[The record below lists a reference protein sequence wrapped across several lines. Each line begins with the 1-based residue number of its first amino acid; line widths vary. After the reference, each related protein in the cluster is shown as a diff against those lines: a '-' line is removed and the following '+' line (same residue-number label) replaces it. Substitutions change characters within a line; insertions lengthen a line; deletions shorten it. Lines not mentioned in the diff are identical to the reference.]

1 MQKGGRAD
9 TIGVL
14 EIGTLIRIPVD
25 KVDRGKMD
33 HNCVPGVIVAV
44 TEHTQYRVVCKAGL
58 FKQTFHRSSFYV
70 ESGRTALQYDLHDAL
85 TDWEN
90 KPKVQS
96 IRTAL
101 AAISMMGGQGH
112 IHCSCTTLCDTAR
125 CTCKKANLLCN
136 SRCHKSNTCCSNK

>member
-1 MQKGGRAD
+1 MCDVFVDLCTCRLDKKLPGRPEDIKPIISKTFNSRGQVDLIDMQTCPDG
-9 TIGVL
+9 
-14 EIGTLIRIPVD
+14 
-25 KVDRGKMD
+25 
-33 HNCVPGVIVAV
+33 
-44 TEHTQYRVVCKAGL
+44 Q
-58 FKQTFHRSSFYV
+58 FYV